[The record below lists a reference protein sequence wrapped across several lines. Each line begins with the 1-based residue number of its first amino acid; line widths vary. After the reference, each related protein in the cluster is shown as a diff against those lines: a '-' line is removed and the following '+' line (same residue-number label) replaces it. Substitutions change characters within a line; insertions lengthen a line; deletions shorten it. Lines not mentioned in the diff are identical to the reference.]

1 MIHRSHRR
9 SIKSS
14 FRDKVHYKLRNTT
27 IITHSSYS
35 KFIRVTTPPGFDCRC
50 WKKYS
55 RLHSPA
61 FDRGPEKK
69 IVELN
74 SPPRFRQY
82 TRFPSKNRLIARR
95 FSSHDRII
103 RIDLF
108 GAEISFELNFVPQRV
123 GIVNEGRRFD
133 RGSKF
138 LWVNGIYHPLAW
150 MMMDR
155 KVPIKLWNCFE
166 RKLAWMSFES
176 FNLGTP
182 IRALALPYPAI
193 SKDLES
199 DRASSIALNEK
210 WIFFFWIT
218 ISLAFEKFFK
228 IFFSTYFLLSPC
240 VNWIFVIKS
249 VKFLLLILMILKD

>member
-50 WKKYS
+50 WKKYF

-69 IVELN
+69 IFELN

-103 RIDLF
+103 RLDLF

-123 GIVNEGRRFD
+123 GIVNGGRRFD

-138 LWVNGIYHPLAW
+138 LWVNGICHPCVDDDGSQSANKIMELL
-150 MMMDR
+150 R
-155 KVPIKLWNCFE
+155 KEIGMNV
-166 RKLAWMSFES
+166 
-176 FNLGTP
+176 
-182 IRALALPYPAI
+182 IRIFQSRHPYSRPCP
-193 SKDLES
+193 
-199 DRASSIALNEK
+199 
-210 WIFFFWIT
+210 T
-218 ISLAFEKFFK
+218 ISGH
-228 IFFSTYFLLSPC
+228 
-240 VNWIFVIKS
+240 
-249 VKFLLLILMILKD
+249 